1 MRMMLHQMSWME
13 QTMIIDKFYFMKTEE
28 WFVLIIFVIAT
39 LITCS
44 GSDIDNG
51 TTEEDYQEIN
61 RSINGVA
68 L

>member
-1 MRMMLHQMSWME
+1 
-13 QTMIIDKFYFMKTEE
+13 MIIDKFYFMKTEE
-28 WFVLIIFVIAT
+28 WFVLIIFAIAT

-44 GSDIDNG
+44 GSDNDNG

>member
-1 MRMMLHQMSWME
+1 MSWME

-28 WFVLIIFVIAT
+28 WFVLIIFAIAT